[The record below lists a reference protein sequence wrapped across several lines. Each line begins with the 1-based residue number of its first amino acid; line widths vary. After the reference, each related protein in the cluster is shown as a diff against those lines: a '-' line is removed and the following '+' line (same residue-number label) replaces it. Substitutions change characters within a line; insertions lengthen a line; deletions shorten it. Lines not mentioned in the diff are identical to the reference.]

1 MGASDGEN
9 ILVHGLGRDLVPPD
23 WAPLT
28 DAEVGALLVSYLPSA
43 DFEVSPH
50 TISWRSPRPHSSAAV
65 VDTGAGTLFV
75 KRHHQSVRSANDL
88 RVEHAFTNHLNAE
101 GQHVPRVITA
111 LDGATTVEDG
121 EFIYEVHELLSGVD
135 LYRDAISW
143 SPFGSRAHARSAGS
157 ALARFHLAARRFLL
171 PPRLPGVLM
180 NSSALVAASN
190 PEVALRH
197 LMNLRPE
204 LASAPVARA
213 LPEDFARYHLE
224 AVNNVSPFLAV
235 LEPQWAHGDWHPSNL
250 AWGSTDAD
258 ASVLGVFD
266 LGLANRTFAMH
277 DLALA
282 IERSTID
289 WLDLAACG
297 EVGIDFDALDSILDG
312 YVAVTPLRAY
322 EEQALIGLLPVVHI
336 EYALSEVEYY
346 SSVVG
351 NQEIA
356 ELVYDGYFVGHTKWF
371 REGAGASLLDH
382 LRARFATSNPPR

>member
-1 MGASDGEN
+1 
-9 ILVHGLGRDLVPPD
+9 VPPE

-28 DAEVGALLVSYLPSA
+28 DEEVGALLARYLPAA
-43 DFEVSPH
+43 DFQLAPVE
-50 TISWRSPRPHSSAAV
+50 ISWRSPRPQSSAAL

-75 KRHHQSVRSANDL
+75 KRHHRSVRSANDL
-88 RVEHAFTNHLNAE
+88 HVEHAFTEHLNAE
-101 GQHVPRVITA
+101 GQQVPRVMAA
-111 LDGATTVEDG
+111 LDGGTTVEQG
-121 EFIYEVHELLSGVD
+121 EYVYEVHERLAGAD
-135 LYRDAISW
+135 LDRDAISR
-143 SPFGSRAHARSAGS
+143 SPFQSPARARSAGA

-171 PPRLPGVLM
+171 PPRLPAVLM

-204 LASAPVARA
+204 LAGAPVARA
-213 LPEDFARYHLE
+213 LPEDFKRYHLD
-224 AVNNVSPFLAV
+224 AVNHVSPFLAV
-235 LEPQWAHGDWHPSNL
+235 LQPQWGHGDWHPSNL
-250 AWGSTDAD
+250 AWSSGDAD
-258 ASVLGVFD
+258 ASVVGVFD

-289 WLDLAACG
+289 WLDLVDHG
-297 EVGIDFDALDSILDG
+297 EVSIDFAVLDALLDG
-312 YVAVTPLRAY
+312 YVETTPLRAY

-351 NQEIA
+351 NQENA
-356 ELVYDGYFVGHTKWF
+356 ELVYDGYFVGHTRWF
-371 REGAGASLLDH
+371 RDGAGVAVLDH
-382 LRARFATSNPPR
+382 LRARFATSDAAR

>member
-1 MGASDGEN
+1 MGASDGE
-9 ILVHGLGRDLVPPD
+9 ILVHGPGRYQVPPE

-28 DAEVGALLVSYLPSA
+28 EEEVGALLVSYLPSV
-43 DFEVSPH
+43 DFQLSPVK
-50 TISWRSPRPHSSAAV
+50 ISWRSPRSQSSAALV
-65 VDTGAGTLFV
+65 ATGASTLFV

-88 RVEHAFTNHLNAE
+88 YVEHAFAEHLNAAGE
-101 GQHVPRVITA
+101 QVPRVMAA
-111 LDGATTVEDG
+111 LNGATAVEQG
-121 EFIYEVHELLSGVD
+121 GYIYEVHELLAGTD

-143 SPFGSRAHARSAGS
+143 SPFESPVHARSAGT
-157 ALARFHLAARRFLL
+157 ALARLHLAARRFLL

-204 LASAPVARA
+204 LANAPVARA
-213 LPEDFARYHLE
+213 LPEDFERYHLD
-224 AVNNVSPFLAV
+224 AVNSVSPFLAV
-235 LEPQWAHGDWHPSNL
+235 LEPQWGHGDWHPSNL
-250 AWGSTDAD
+250 AWSSSDSEAN
-258 ASVLGVFD
+258 VVGVFD

-289 WLDLAACG
+289 WLDLAG
-297 EVGIDFDALDSILDG
+297 HDEVGIDFAALDSLLDG
-312 YVAVTPLRAY
+312 YVEVTPLRAY

-346 SSVVG
+346 ASIVG
-351 NQEIA
+351 NQESA

-371 REGAGASLLDH
+371 REGAGVALLDH
-382 LRARFATSNPPR
+382 LRARFATSGAAR